1 MANRERGYATRTQKS
16 LTVWIAPQHRGRES
30 GTVQSLQVI
39 PDLAYRKWQAS
50 FFLFLEFLAGK
61 VRLGGDGMAWGF
73 IALTIVVAVVLA
85 GRAHSRYLDRQDQL
99 YLGHLASPQTTLSES
114 PRPLLAPSPAPVLS
128 RDPTSPV

>member
-1 MANRERGYATRTQKS
+1 M
-16 LTVWIAPQHRGRES
+16 V
-30 GTVQSLQVI
+30 
-39 PDLAYRKWQAS
+39 
-50 FFLFLEFLAGK
+50 
-61 VRLGGDGMAWGF
+61 WGF
-73 IALTIVVAVVLA
+73 IALAIVVAVVLA